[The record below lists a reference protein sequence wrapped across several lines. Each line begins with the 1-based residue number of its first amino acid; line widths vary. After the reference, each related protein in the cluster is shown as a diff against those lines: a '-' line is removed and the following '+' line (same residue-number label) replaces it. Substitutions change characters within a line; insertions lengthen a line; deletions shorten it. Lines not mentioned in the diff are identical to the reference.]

1 MTFIFGSRSWVDRQP
16 AFQMA
21 YLLGEDRVS
30 VNVIQGAGHLVFADK
45 PDEFNDLV
53 IQICNL
59 IDDRNDSLSNQNVD
73 HEVSSLLQ
81 DE

>member
-1 MTFIFGSRSWVDRQP
+1 MDRQP
-16 AFQMA
+16 AFQVA

-59 IDDRNDSLSNQNVD
+59 IDDRNDSLPNQNFD
-73 HEVSSLLQ
+73 NHEVSSLLQ

>member
-1 MTFIFGSRSWVDRQP
+1 MDRQP

-45 PDEFNDLV
+45 PDEFNDLI

>member
-1 MTFIFGSRSWVDRQP
+1 MDRQP